1 VEAEQTK
8 GQAVTKEQEQGDAED
23 NAHDRYIAMVLIYE
37 VPPRITTTTFYAF

>member
-1 VEAEQTK
+1 MLEAEQTN

-37 VPPRITTTTFYAF
+37 VPP